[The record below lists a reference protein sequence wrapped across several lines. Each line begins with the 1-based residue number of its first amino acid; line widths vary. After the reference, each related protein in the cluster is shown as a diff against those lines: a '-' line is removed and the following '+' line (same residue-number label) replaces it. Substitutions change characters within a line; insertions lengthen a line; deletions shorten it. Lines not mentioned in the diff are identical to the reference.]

1 MTVGTI
7 MSHLEKL
14 VAEKKIDPLRDL
26 AHFEQNPVRFE
37 EMKKALEAVF
47 KKEKKILLAPAREL
61 LGKRYSYDELRLAR
75 LFMV

>member
-1 MTVGTI
+1 

-26 AHFEQNPVRFE
+26 AHFKQNPVRLE
-37 EMKKALEAVF
+37 EMKKALESVF
-47 KKEKKILLAPAREL
+47 KKEKKILLAPAHEL

-75 LFMV
+75 LFMIKIKN